1 MNYNQN
7 TNPINDLPNQIKNYL
22 NNKVDLISLFA
33 IKKIGQAIPPL
44 VLGFIIAFTFLFF
57 TFFISYSFIQWYA
70 DYIGKA
76 STASL
81 IVSGFYL
88 AISLLVYIFRKS
100 LIYKPIQKSII
111 SGLNFKDIH
120 KSSNIRKIEDFSDLN
135 KELERI
141 SDLSE
146 KDEVDIN
153 ENIEDIKKYYSYDA
167 IKARFIVEIFQNP
180 KPAISLILQSI
191 MTISSFRKRR
201 KEKKS
206 KEE

>member
-1 MNYNQN
+1 MSYKQD
-7 TNPINDLPNQIKNYL
+7 TNPINDLPNQIKSFL
-22 NNKVDLISLFA
+22 NNRTDLINLFFV
-33 IKKIGQAIPPL
+33 KKVGQIIPRL
-44 VLGFIIAFTFLFF
+44 VVGFIIAFTILFF

-88 AISLLVYIFRKS
+88 AISILVYAFRKS
-100 LIYKPIQKSII
+100 LVYRPIHKMIV
-111 SGLNFKDIH
+111 SGLDFKDIH
-120 KSSNIRKIEDFSDLN
+120 KSSNIGKMESFSDLN

-146 KDEVDIN
+146 KDNIAIN
-153 ENIEDIKKYYSYDA
+153 ENIEDIKTYYSYDA
-167 IKARFIVEIFQNP
+167 IKTRFIDEIFQNP
-180 KPAISLILQSI
+180 RPAISLILQSI
-191 MTISSFRKRR
+191 LSISSFRKRR
-201 KEKKS
+201 KEKKN